1 MIFWVAVVIGCTNPA
16 AVSCDSL
23 VRTEAFHSEVA
34 CTEEVQQVVDFLSS
48 QGKAAKGRCVPV
60 KAGEAA

>member
-16 AVSCDSL
+16 AVSCNSL
-23 VRTEAFHSEVA
+23 VRTEAFHAEAA
-34 CTEEVQQVVDFLSS
+34 CIEEVQQVVNFLNS